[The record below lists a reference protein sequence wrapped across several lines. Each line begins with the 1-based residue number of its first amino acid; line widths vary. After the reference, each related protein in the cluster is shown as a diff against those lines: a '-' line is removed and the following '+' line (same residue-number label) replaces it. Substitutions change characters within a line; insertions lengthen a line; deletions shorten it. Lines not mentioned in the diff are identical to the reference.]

1 MPPLP
6 PSRRGQDNVRPDQMI
21 DLSRRLAQN
30 AYHKKFNP
38 SGIVDLGS
46 AKNEL
51 MIDELQT
58 WLARHDDEKD
68 KAECKTTLWVGNTN
82 QPWVQGL
89 IS

>member
-1 MPPLP
+1 M
-6 PSRRGQDNVRPDQMI
+6 V
-21 DLSRRLAQN
+21 DLSRRIAQN

-51 MIDELQT
+51 MMDELQT

-68 KAECKTTLWVGNTN
+68 KAECKTTLWVGSN
-82 QPWVQGL
+82 PPAVGQGL

>member
-1 MPPLP
+1 M
-6 PSRRGQDNVRPDQMI
+6 V
-21 DLSRRLAQN
+21 DLSRRIAEN

-68 KAECKTTLWVGNTN
+68 KAECKTTL
-82 QPWVQGL
+82 
-89 IS
+89 

>member
-1 MPPLP
+1 M
-6 PSRRGQDNVRPDQMI
+6 V
-21 DLSRRLAQN
+21 DLSRRVEQN

-68 KAECKTTLWVGNTN
+68 KAECKTTLWVGRKPTSRGPGADQLN
-82 QPWVQGL
+82 L
-89 IS
+89 AS

>member
-1 MPPLP
+1 
-6 PSRRGQDNVRPDQMI
+6 MI

-30 AYHKKFNP
+30 TYHKKYNP

-68 KAECKTTLWVGNTN
+68 KADCKAAPSPPGQRPPCRGPGADQLC
-82 QPWVQGL
+82 L
-89 IS
+89 AS

>member
-1 MPPLP
+1 
-6 PSRRGQDNVRPDQMI
+6 MI

-82 QPWVQGL
+82 QPWVRG
-89 IS
+89 